1 VKTSLALTRS
11 TLLWMAASLVLLV
24 WRLPDVAV
32 LIGFSVLLAYALFPI
47 VTVLER
53 VRLGRDRHLPRGV
66 AAAALMLALVGLVG
80 WLVSVAVPRLGDEVA
95 RLVSVAPGTLRE
107 LIDGLNGY
115 TAAHGLGSW
124 LGPSLENTRID
135 APGLL
140 KNLAGSIA
148 GWAGQLFGG
157 MGSLLGLT
165 LAPLLAF
172 YLLADSAAVQSSA
185 LRFVPADMRPEI
197 LRLGSAV
204 DRALRSYVRGQA
216 LVCLASGAGVGIL
229 LALVRYPAALL
240 LGFLAGIAQVIPY
253 LGFTVTLVTVALV
266 GLSVDPFHAA
276 LGVAIYVAADWATGT
291 FITPRVMGRLLK
303 MHPFVVTVSVVAGGR
318 LLGPAGALLALPG
331 AAMLQALIEG
341 VANSEE
347 VEREAAG

>member
-1 VKTSLALTRS
+1 V
-11 TLLWMAASLVLLV
+11 
-24 WRLPDVAV
+24 
-32 LIGFSVLLAYALFPI
+32 GFSVLLAYALLP
-47 VTVLER
+47 VVAVLER

-240 LGFLAGIAQVIPY
+240 LGFLAGIAQVVPY
-253 LGFTVTLVTVALV
+253 LGFTVTLVTVAFV

-331 AAMLQALIEG
+331 AAVLQALVEG
-341 VANSEE
+341 MANSGED
-347 VEREAAG
+347 VREAAG